1 MSPELTALVVIV
13 TLILQTW
20 YQRWVTKGDK
30 KEVVQKV
37 ETVHK
42 AVNGEGIGGKLDTP
56 APVAGGPRTVGHRAV
71 PRAERAD
78 GRDGRPA
85 RQAK

>member
-42 AVNGEGIGGKLDTP
+42 AVNGEGIGGKLDRLLRWQADHEQLDTERFRELNERMDGMGAPP
-56 APVAGGPRTVGHRAV
+56 AK
-71 PRAERAD
+71 
-78 GRDGRPA
+78 
-85 RQAK
+85 AK